1 MSLGGN
7 CSNLRNSMKEPFE
20 FAMLLT
26 FTLKSSRSHG
36 SWCILFKRQGFFI
49 QVYMQNVLSCLVGH
63 YNKIYLNGQAIYNI
77 ARTSSC
83 FIFIYFNSPL
93 LPADT
98 PSSDSRWQPFNK
110 RTESSSSTLGY
121 CRPGKVGKQV

>member
-36 SWCILFKRQGFFI
+36 SWCILFKRQGFFN

-83 FIFIYFNSPL
+83 LSLCISIILLYFLQIHHPL
-93 LPADT
+93 TADG
-98 PSSDSRWQPFNK
+98 SR
-110 RTESSSSTLGY
+110 STRGQRVHLQLWDTAGQE
-121 CRPGKVGKQV
+121 R

>member
-1 MSLGGN
+1 
-7 CSNLRNSMKEPFE
+7 MKEPFE

-36 SWCILFKRQGFFI
+36 SWCILFKRQGFFN

-63 YNKIYLNGQAIYNI
+63 YNLKGQAIYDI

-83 FIFIYFNSPL
+83 LSLFISILLYFPQIHHPL
-93 LPADT
+93 TADG
-98 PSSDSRWQPFNK
+98 SR
-110 RTESSSSTLGY
+110 STRGQRVHLQLWDTAGQE
-121 CRPGKVGKQV
+121 R